1 MRASILIAT
10 DGSSAANRAVDMA
23 AELSVA
29 QNCALHLLSVVRNIQ
44 VPPDMQNMARV
55 EHLGETRLSV
65 LEFVANQILDSALA
79 RAEAK
84 GAAVAHKAVGYG
96 DPATAIANYAKK
108 HGIELL
114 VIGTRGLSQVEGM
127 LMGSVSR
134 KVTEISDVNCL
145 LVR

>member
-1 MRASILIAT
+1 MIGSILIAT
-10 DGSSAANRAVDMA
+10 DGSAAANRAVDLA

-29 QNCALHLLSVVRNIQ
+29 QNCALHLISVVRNIQ
-44 VPPDMQNMARV
+44 VPPDMQDMARV

-65 LEFVANQILDSALA
+65 LEFVANQVLDSAVA

-84 GAAVAHKAVGYG
+84 GASVALRIVGYG
-96 DPATAIANYAKK
+96 DPATAIANHARK

-114 VIGTRGLSQVEGM
+114 VLGTRGLSQVKSV

-134 KVTEISDVNCL
+134 KVTEISEVNCL